1 MSDPQSLDTAA
12 LQRLKKLGGAAF
24 VIKMIDLFVEYG
36 GSKIAEARAAQTA
49 ANIEGVE
56 RAVHSVKSSAGNVG
70 ARRVQQLAQ
79 EIETMTQ
86 QEPNEP
92 LEGAIAE
99 LEQAFNDAKAELES
113 WRLSLAL
120 EAATDH

>member
-1 MSDPQSLDTAA
+1 M
-12 LQRLKKLGGAAF
+12 
-24 VIKMIDLFVEYG
+24 IKMIDLFVEYG

-86 QEPNEP
+86 QKPDEP

-113 WRLSLAL
+113 WRLPLAL

>member
-1 MSDPQSLDTAA
+1 MSNPQSLDTAA
-12 LQRLKKLGGAAF
+12 LQRLKRLGGAAF

-56 RAVHSVKSSAGNVG
+56 QAVHSVKSSAGNVG

-86 QEPNEP
+86 KKPNEP
-92 LEGAIAE
+92 LEGTIAE

-113 WRLSLAL
+113 SRLSLAL
-120 EAATDH
+120 EAETDH

>member
-1 MSDPQSLDTAA
+1 MSNPQSLDTAA

-86 QEPNEP
+86 QKPDEP

-113 WRLSLAL
+113 WRLPLAL